1 MRDPN
6 AEKDTVIPRRREAGD
21 AEPLS
26 LVVNIDGALTTH
38 ALPSEGEITIG
49 RSSANTIYIDHPSV
63 SRRHALLRIGARIE
77 IEDLGSS
84 NGVKVRDQLLPAG
97 HAAVFAVGELV
108 ELGQVML
115 FLRRAI
121 GSARPRRVWPH
132 GYFEAR
138 VEEQCT
144 RASAGTPFSVVRLSV
159 EGEPRAGALDEAF
172 MTLRPLDMLA
182 QYAPNEY
189 ELLLPDTTPEETARL
204 VALLRGPLD
213 SQRVRVRIGV
223 AHYPQDGATPEA
235 LIAQACDAVRGDE
248 KISSRIELSDEGV
261 AMRSVRRLAS
271 QVAASDLCVLI
282 LGETGVGKEV
292 MAETLHRMSPRA
304 SRKFLRLH
312 CAAFTETLLESELF
326 GHERGAFTGA
336 LTSKPGL
343 FETANGGTVLLDE
356 IGELPMATQVKLL
369 RVIEEKKVLRV
380 GGVEPRPIDVRFVA
394 ATNRDLEA
402 EMAAGRFRSDL
413 YFRLNGV
420 TLWIPPLRE
429 RREEIESL
437 TRQFVTDACRRLK
450 RADEPQLTVE
460 AVERLRAYAW
470 PGNARELRNT
480 IERAVLLCG
489 RGPIRSE
496 HLPTEKMGATLLQ
509 RVRPGAPLAAPA
521 EPTTFD
527 HDEKT
532 AAGLQRDL
540 QALER
545 QRIVD
550 VFNQCGGN
558 QSRAARLLKISR
570 NTLAA
575 RLDEYGIRRPRKL

>member
-1 MRDPN
+1 
-6 AEKDTVIPRRREAGD
+6 V
-21 AEPLS
+21 
-26 LVVNIDGALTTH
+26 
-38 ALPSEGEITIG
+38 
-49 RSSANTIYIDHPSV
+49 SSSV
-63 SRRHALLRIGARIE
+63 
-77 IEDLGSS
+77 
-84 NGVKVRDQLLPAG
+84 
-97 HAAVFAVGELV
+97 
-108 ELGQVML
+108 
-115 FLRRAI
+115 
-121 GSARPRRVWPH
+121 
-132 GYFEAR
+132 
-138 VEEQCT
+138 
-144 RASAGTPFSVVRLSV
+144 
-159 EGEPRAGALDEAF
+159 
-172 MTLRPLDMLA
+172 
-182 QYAPNEY
+182 AP
-189 ELLLPDTTPEETARL
+189 
-204 VALLRGPLD
+204 
-213 SQRVRVRIGV
+213 
-223 AHYPQDGATPEA
+223 
-235 LIAQACDAVRGDE
+235 
-248 KISSRIELSDEGV
+248 SDEGV

-336 LTSKPGL
+336 LSSKPGL

-450 RADEPQLTVE
+450 RADEPQLTAE
-460 AVERLRAYAW
+460 AVQRLRAYAW

-489 RGPIRSE
+489 GGPIRSE

-509 RVRPGAPLAAPA
+509 RVRTNAAPPPV
-521 EPTTFD
+521 EPTEFD
-527 HDEKT
+527 REEKT

-540 QALER
+540 DALER

-550 VFNQCGGN
+550 AFNQCGGN

>member
-1 MRDPN
+1 MRDPD
-6 AEKDTVIPRRREAGD
+6 ADKDTVIPRRREAGD
-21 AEPLS
+21 AEPLC
-26 LVVNIDGALTTH
+26 LVVSVDGTLATH

-49 RSSANTIYIDHPSV
+49 RSSANTIHIDHPSV

-84 NGVKVRDQLLPAG
+84 NGVSVRDQLLTPG
-97 HAAVFAVGELV
+97 RAAIFAVGELV

-121 GSARPRRVWPH
+121 ATVRPRRVWPH

-144 RASAGTPFSVVRLSV
+144 RAAAGGTPFSVVRLNV

-172 MTLRPLDMLA
+172 MALRPLDMLA
-182 QYAPNEY
+182 LYAPSEY
-189 ELLLPDTTPEETARL
+189 ELLLPDTPPDETARL
-204 VALLRGPLD
+204 VALLRAPLE
-213 SQRVRVRIGV
+213 SHKVRLRIGV

-235 LIAQACDAVRGDE
+235 LIAHACDAVRGE
-248 KISSRIELSDEGV
+248 GKVSARVELSDEGV

-336 LTSKPGL
+336 QTSKPGL

-437 TRQFVTDACRRLK
+437 TRQFVTDACRRLN
-450 RADEPQLTVE
+450 RADEPELTVD
-460 AVERLRAYAW
+460 AVQRLRAYAW

-496 HLPTEKMGATLLQ
+496 HLPT
-509 RVRPGAPLAAPA
+509 
-521 EPTTFD
+521 
-527 HDEKT
+527 
-532 AAGLQRDL
+532 
-540 QALER
+540 
-545 QRIVD
+545 
-550 VFNQCGGN
+550 
-558 QSRAARLLKISR
+558 
-570 NTLAA
+570 
-575 RLDEYGIRRPRKL
+575 

>member
-1 MRDPN
+1 
-6 AEKDTVIPRRREAGD
+6 
-21 AEPLS
+21 
-26 LVVNIDGALTTH
+26 
-38 ALPSEGEITIG
+38 
-49 RSSANTIYIDHPSV
+49 
-63 SRRHALLRIGARIE
+63 
-77 IEDLGSS
+77 
-84 NGVKVRDQLLPAG
+84 
-97 HAAVFAVGELV
+97 
-108 ELGQVML
+108 
-115 FLRRAI
+115 
-121 GSARPRRVWPH
+121 
-132 GYFEAR
+132 
-138 VEEQCT
+138 
-144 RASAGTPFSVVRLSV
+144 
-159 EGEPRAGALDEAF
+159 
-172 MTLRPLDMLA
+172 
-182 QYAPNEY
+182 
-189 ELLLPDTTPEETARL
+189 
-204 VALLRGPLD
+204 
-213 SQRVRVRIGV
+213 RIGV
-223 AHYPQDGATPEA
+223 ANHPQDGATPEA
-235 LIAQACDAVRGDE
+235 LIAHACDAVRGE
-248 KISSRIELSDEGV
+248 ERVSPRVELSDEGV

-336 LTSKPGL
+336 QTSKPGL

-437 TRQFVTDACRRLK
+437 TRKFVTDACRRLK

-460 AVERLRAYAW
+460 AVQRLRSYAW

-509 RVRPGAPLAAPA
+509 RVRPGAPLPAPV
-521 EPTTFD
+521 EPTAFD
-527 HDEKT
+527 RDETT
-532 AAGLQRDL
+532 AALPGHGVAAATEGGLQRDL
-540 QALER
+540 EALER

-550 VFNQCGGN
+550 AFNQCGGN
-558 QSRAARLLKISR
+558 QSRAARLLRISR